1 MVTQRTNNV
10 VEKMNKGEKAYGMN
24 MIFPSTTI
32 VELAGRAGF
41 DFVTFDSEH
50 GPFTIDILDDL
61 CRIADMAGLTPF
73 ARVPNIEDST
83 ILRFLDRGIM
93 GITGPHIVDGARAE
107 QLAAAA
113 RYVPRG
119 RRSFGSGRGAYFGGP
134 PSGENYMNH
143 MNDHILVTA
152 QLEDVQ
158 VLDNLD
164 DIFSVDGID
173 LYASGAQDIAQSMGL
188 PGQPTHPDVLAFE
201 KEVRRQVD
209 AAGKKMADEVM
220 PSARAV
226 SIFLEG
232 SKAYLDAQRG
242 NRYSV

>member
-1 MVTQRTNNV
+1 MDIKRVNNV
-10 VEKMNKGEKAYGMN
+10 VRKMSKGEKAYGMN

-61 CRIADMAGLTPF
+61 CRVADMAGLTPF
-73 ARVPNIEDST
+73 ARIPNIDDST

-93 GITGPHIVDGARAE
+93 GITGPHIVNGTRAK

-119 RRSFGSGRGAYFGGP
+119 RRSFGSSRGAYYGGP
-134 PSGENYMNH
+134 PSGKNYMNH
-143 MNDHILVTA
+143 INNHLLVTA

-173 LYASGAQDIAQSMGL
+173 LYASGAQDIAQSMGI
-188 PGQPTHPDVLAFE
+188 PGHPTHPDVLAFE
-201 KEVRRQVD
+201 KEVRKQVH

-226 SIFLEG
+226 SIFMEG
-232 SKAYLDAQRG
+232 SKAYLEAQKG
-242 NRYSV
+242 S